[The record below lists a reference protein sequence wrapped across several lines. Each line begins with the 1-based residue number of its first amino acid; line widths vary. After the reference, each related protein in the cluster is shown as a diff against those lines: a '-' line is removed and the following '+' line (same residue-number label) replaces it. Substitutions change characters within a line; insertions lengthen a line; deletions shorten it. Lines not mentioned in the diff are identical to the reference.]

1 MDNEWANNFRDWERY
16 IRVTR
21 RFTATEV
28 AGQADRDP
36 SWLLRWEK
44 LPQATILEPWE
55 YLKIRDYIAPDVPM
69 RSLVKPAPMRIPFL
83 SREQRVKAGK
93 ILERARVSKGMANY
107 VLSTKIGQSPNS
119 WAYMVEIG
127 GAPSDSTIYLAC
139 KVLDLDYKELVREV
153 TFQTWYKEE
162 VGVDVPETCS
172 GTAACE
178 NKENEV

>member
-28 AGQADRDP
+28 AEQADRNA

-55 YLKIRDYIAPDVPM
+55 YMAIRDYIAPGVPM
-69 RSLVKPAPMRIPFL
+69 RSLVKTAPMRLPFL

-93 ILERARVSKGMANY
+93 ILERARVSKGMASY
-107 VLSTKIGQSPNS
+107 VLAINIEQSPNS
-119 WAYMVEIG
+119 WAYMVEID
-127 GAPSDSTIYLAC
+127 GAPSESAIYLAC
-139 KVLDLDYKELVREV
+139 KVLNQDYEKLL
-153 TFQTWYKEE
+153 KE
-162 VGVDVPETCS
+162 VGVNDFERS
-172 GTAACE
+172 GGTATD
-178 NKENEV
+178 ENEEN